1 MKRITISIPDD
12 VAAKAEAAV
21 SHGEAPSVSAWFS
34 DIARREPDWAT
45 AREITAELAL
55 EAGVTDEDREW
66 ARSVL
71 GLDEA
76 EMGGAA

>member
-21 SHGEAPSVSAWFS
+21 SHGEASSVSAWFS

-45 AREITAELAL
+45 AREIADELAR
-55 EAGVTDEDREW
+55 EAGVTDEDLAW
-66 ARSVL
+66 ADRVL
-71 GLDEA
+71 GLDDA
-76 EMGGAA
+76 EISGAA